1 MSKAVVI
8 FSGGQDSTTCLHWA
22 MSQYSEVMAISF
34 NYGQTHNLELES
46 AKKICEMNISD
57 LHEWYWKMEDI
68 LIHNHNHLINFKDTD
83 NLPSKKIFE
92 ELYEFTK

>member
-1 MSKAVVI
+1 
-8 FSGGQDSTTCLHWA
+8 
-22 MSQYSEVMAISF
+22 
-34 NYGQTHNLELES
+34 
-46 AKKICEMNISD
+46 MNISD

-83 NLPSKKIFE
+83 NLPSKKIIE